1 MSCASSVSLFSFW
14 KAQWRVLIGTGRRRR
29 VPWASVVVIGFF
41 FCFCFFVFDVR
52 EMSETWFIE
61 EVKHQ
66 RGISSQGERMI

>member
-1 MSCASSVSLFSFW
+1 MEGTLSFCRSY
-14 KAQWRVLIGTGRRRR
+14 RV
-29 VPWASVVVIGFF
+29 FF